1 MEKSNGKNG
10 WKEIICLNE
19 NGEQN
24 AAIRIM
30 TYRSV
35 FQKNHVGP
43 YLYPYLLAPGSDWD
57 LRLLREHRETFE
69 LDSGFPAG

>member
-30 TYRSV
+30 TYRSF
-35 FQKNHVGP
+35 FQKTLSTYVTTYKSKLIDIHTKEHFDI
-43 YLYPYLLAPGSDWD
+43 AE
-57 LRLLREHRETFE
+57 RLI
-69 LDSGFPAG
+69 SQ